1 MSRGLDIERD
11 DHRGPSS
18 RWDHRK
24 EVVDRERTTQ
34 RPVRIEIRSLDRDR
48 IPVDRKLPEH
58 DPRDSVRVR
67 DQIYR
72 LRQSEIDAL
81 QTIGAFRVADES
93 DLERFA
99 YAGDAVRKREDLRSL
114 RDQGLVEQR
123 GFRSDGGERLSV
135 VTLSEEGRATA
146 EQFRDPDSGQQFH
159 SGFVK
164 RKEIDHDAALY
175 RMFEAEAAKLR
186 AEGAVI
192 RRVELD
198 FEIKSKLNHDLSKAA
213 EEGPEAFEQQ
223 QGQIARSHGLAVV
236 RGRVRVPDVRIEYET
251 AHGMTGRVSLE
262 LTTGHYKQAQ
272 IAAKASAGFTLYSLG
287 GDSSGGGSPVQDE
300 REITAGI
307 LSI

>member
-1 MSRGLDIERD
+1 MSRGLEVNRD

-18 RWDHRK
+18 PWDHRK
-24 EVVDRERTTQ
+24 EVVDRERTSN
-34 RPVRIEIRSLDRDR
+34 RRARIEVQSLDRDR
-48 IPVDRKLPEH
+48 IPIDRELPEP
-58 DPRDSVRVR
+58 DPRDAVRVR
-67 DQIYR
+67 DQVYR

-81 QTIGAFRVADES
+81 QTIGTFRVVDEL

-99 YAGDAVRKREDLRSL
+99 YAGDSVRKREDLRSL
-114 RDQGLVEQR
+114 RAQGLVEQR
-123 GFRSDGGERLSV
+123 SFESDGGGRLSV
-135 VTLSEEGRATA
+135 VTLTEKGRATA
-146 EQFRDPDSGQQFH
+146 EQFRDADSEQEIH

-164 RKEIDHDAALY
+164 PKEIDHDAALY

-186 AEGAVI
+186 AEGNKI

-213 EEGPEAFEQQ
+213 EQGPEAFEQQ
-223 QGQIARSHGLAVV
+223 QREIARSHGLTVV
-236 RGRVRVPDVRIEYET
+236 QGRVQVPDVRIEYET
-251 AHGMTGRVSLE
+251 AYGMTGRVSLE

-287 GDSSGGGSPVQDE
+287 GDSSSGGSPVRDE